1 MASTYYCFTNSSS
14 YYKFLMNNL
23 NQQIRN
29 KEKRKSTCESVKRNL
44 DNLTNYS
51 SIANDFSEAASQ
63 LEEGLYGMNR
73 TLSVP
78 DDLRRDREQPPYG
91 DDQLSNAMYSLQRE
105 ISKLAREIDR
115 LQQQYNDAS
124 RNYRAAKER
133 EWKETLEGLNLR

>member
-14 YYKFLMNNL
+14 YYKFLMNNF
-23 NQQIRN
+23 NQQIHN

-124 RNYRAAKER
+124 RNYRAAKDR